1 MTNDE
6 DGPVSNE
13 MVQKAQLKKMVA
25 ICNEMKEMTRNDPDG
40 LSECLAERTQRFG
53 ALQDLIDLNRKQ
65 TQP

>member
-25 ICNEMKEMTRNDPDG
+25 ICNEMKEMKRNDPDG
-40 LSECLAERTQRFG
+40 LSECLGVIGRTNP
-53 ALQDLIDLNRKQ
+53 ALWRSSGLD
-65 TQP
+65 